1 MKSKIKITLIAF
13 LSLASILLFS
23 LFYLISGSGYQLIN
37 TENSP
42 NSIYTL
48 TEFLSNSEAGHAPYS
63 SHLVL
68 STEPITNPEKG
79 HIIYAGYCFK
89 LNYTWDSN
97 EQITI
102 NCKSKESIKTITL
115 AKVSYG
121 ININFNTNS

>member
-1 MKSKIKITLIAF
+1 MRNKTKITLIAF
-13 LSLASILLFS
+13 LSSATILLFS
-23 LFYLISGSGYQLIN
+23 FLYLINGSGYQLIN

-48 TEFLSNSEAGHAPYS
+48 TEFLSNSEAGHAPYGS
-63 SHLVL
+63 YLVL
-68 STEPITNPEKG
+68 STEPIANPDKG